1 MHEVLPTT
9 VDRLALTTWFYGG
22 PTPSD
27 VPTTAATIPK
37 SLGKPNTATFETIEA
52 SPATLN
58 RSHTPDASLPPPGL
72 CGGGMALPPPA
83 IPDLISTIFVSIP
96 SYCDSECQPTV
107 AHLFA
112 TATAPSRVFAGLCL
126 QHDEGDP
133 AQAIAFA
140 AAYGDQ
146 VRVKRMHPADATG
159 PCLARWETQ
168 QLWRGEPYYLQIDSH
183 MRFRQGWD
191 VFLIHELSQC
201 SSPRAILTTYPL
213 GYNLPNQITRDIR
226 PTLLCASHFDSNG
239 LVRQCSKVLKTSPSK
254 PIPSMFWAA
263 GFAFSRATVLQEV
276 MYDPSLTH
284 LFFGEENVM
293 AARLWTHGYDFFAP
307 TEAVVYH
314 LWSRS
319 HRPTFRDHQRNGT
332 EAQQRSIQRVLKM
345 LKEGDEGPCGLGR
358 VRTIEAFVAAQG
370 VHYSTK
376 EIAWAS
382 LWSNRDPIEFDL
394 AATPES

>member
-1 MHEVLPTT
+1 
-9 VDRLALTTWFYGG
+9 
-22 PTPSD
+22 
-27 VPTTAATIPK
+27 
-37 SLGKPNTATFETIEA
+37 
-52 SPATLN
+52 
-58 RSHTPDASLPPPGL
+58 
-72 CGGGMALPPPA
+72 MALPPPA

-133 AQAIAFA
+133 TQAIAFA

-183 MRFRQGWD
+183 MRYAQ
-191 VFLIHELSQC
+191 
-201 SSPRAILTTYPL
+201 PA
-213 GYNLPNQITRDIR
+213 
-226 PTLLCASHFDSNG
+226 
-239 LVRQCSKVLKTSPSK
+239 
-254 PIPSMFWAA
+254 
-263 GFAFSRATVLQEV
+263 V

-332 EAQQRSIQRVLKM
+332 AAQQRSIQRVLKM
-345 LKEGDEGPCGLGR
+345 LKEGDGGPCGLGR